1 MDVVR
6 IGGVPEHFNYPWYLG
21 LINDHF
27 KAKNIHLRWYDFPG
41 GTGQMN
47 LALENNKIDLAVVL
61 TEGII
66 KSIVEGNSCK
76 IVQTFVKSP
85 LIWGIHTAP
94 NSGIKNLNELR
105 GKTAAISRYGSGSH
119 LMAYVHG
126 KQLNWDSARDL
137 NFHIINDLDGAI
149 KSISSHET
157 DYFMWEKFTT
167 KPLVDKGIFN
177 FLGECPTPWPCFVI
191 AARNEFIQKEAE
203 QLRTVLL
210 VINSITSKFKTI
222 DSIDQILAQRYNQ
235 NINDIQT
242 WLKSTEWSQQQMD
255 SKTVDRVQEQLL
267 KLDIIKTKL
276 LYEDLVV

>member
-1 MDVVR
+1 
-6 IGGVPEHFNYPWYLG
+6 
-21 LINDHF
+21 
-27 KAKNIHLRWYDFPG
+27 
-41 GTGQMN
+41 
-47 LALENNKIDLAVVL
+47 
-61 TEGII
+61 
-66 KSIVEGNSCK
+66 
-76 IVQTFVKSP
+76 
-85 LIWGIHTAP
+85 
-94 NSGIKNLNELR
+94 
-105 GKTAAISRYGSGSH
+105 
-119 LMAYVHG
+119 MAYVHA

-235 NINDIQT
+235 NMNDIQT